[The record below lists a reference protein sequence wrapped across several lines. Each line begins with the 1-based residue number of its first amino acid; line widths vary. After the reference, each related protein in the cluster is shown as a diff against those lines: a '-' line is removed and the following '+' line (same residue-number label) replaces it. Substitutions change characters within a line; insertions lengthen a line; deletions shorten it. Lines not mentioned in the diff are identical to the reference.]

1 MRGPTRPVGA
11 EQKVTTITVKQVQVR
26 AIERNVAGIRA
37 SKELGAK
44 EFNPTNSMGS
54 FGDNKGTGGS
64 ESNLRG
70 STNLT
75 DETQQ
80 GPTVAELL
88 DEACRAGTEGSQ
100 ALEEGLTNSSSS
112 FEANVAN
119 IDGEIAA
126 RVYEEVES
134 RAALLAPASV
144 SSQKL

>member
-100 ALEEGLTNSSSS
+100 ALEEGLTNSSS
-112 FEANVAN
+112 
-119 IDGEIAA
+119 
-126 RVYEEVES
+126 R
-134 RAALLAPASV
+134 L
-144 SSQKL
+144 